1 MIHLRPPTARRLA
14 HISCATALCGFLVG
28 FGLLRFWPTGGSAP
42 ITVLGD
48 WGFYPFMMTWAAGF
62 LCGLVVWVFGRVQ
75 IGFRS
80 LALASVGLLANGV
93 LLVWAVL
100 LFEVSHSA
108 WH

>member
-1 MIHLRPPTARRLA
+1 MAFG
-14 HISCATALCGFLVG
+14 CFLIG
-28 FGLLRFWPTGGSAP
+28 FGLLKFWPTDGSAP

-48 WGFYPFMMTWAAGF
+48 WGFYPFMIIWAVGF

-80 LALASVGLLANGV
+80 LALASIGLLANGV
-93 LLVWAVL
+93 LLGLAVL
-100 LFEVSHSA
+100 LFEVSHSG